1 MTKREQRRF
10 WIVQTNKQNRI
21 IKTYQKRFFAA
32 LQADARSF
40 LEAYRIGQGQQFINN
55 FLISERITA
64 VLQQLINVVGS
75 KYARMTYNGLRNE
88 KALSDWFYEIMN
100 YLGNNFYDKGVFQ
113 IVKTSRQIFT
123 DALTLGVQEGWG
135 YNEMARHIR
144 EKVTGINRYRS
155 ETIARTE
162 VARAIHSGT
171 YVGADKSPFEKQKT
185 WISAQDNRTRRNP
198 KLKPQGADHV
208 RLNGQTVDFVQ
219 TFIDPSNGA
228 QMLHPHDPTAPA
240 SEIINCR
247 CQYATVNK
255 RDANG
260 RLIRKQPS
268 GRVVVIQP
276 STFSRQV
283 ITV

>member
-1 MTKREQRRF
+1 MNRKEQRRF

-32 LQADARSF
+32 LQADARDF

-55 FLISERITA
+55 FLVSERITA

-100 YLGNNFYDKGVFQ
+100 YLGRNFYDKGVFQ
-113 IVKTSRQIFT
+113 IVKTSRQVFQ
-123 DALTLGVQEGWG
+123 DALNLGVQEGWG
-135 YNEMARHIR
+135 YNEMARYIR
-144 EKVTGINRYRS
+144 EKVTGINKYRS

-171 YVGADKSPFEKQKT
+171 YVGADKSPYEKQKT
-185 WISAQDNRTRRNP
+185 WISAIDKRTRRNP
-198 KLKPQGADHV
+198 KLNPNKADHI

-219 TFIDPSNGA
+219 TFTDPSNGV

-240 SEIINCR
+240 SEVINCR

-276 STFSRQV
+276 STFNRQV
-283 ITV
+283 ITI

>member
-1 MTKREQRRF
+1 MNKREQRRF

-32 LQADARSF
+32 LQADARDF
-40 LEAYRIGQGQQFINN
+40 LEAYRIGQGQQFINQ
-55 FLISERITA
+55 FLVSERITA

-75 KYARMTYNGLRNE
+75 KYARMAYNGLRNE
-88 KALSDWFYEIMN
+88 KALSDWFYDIMN
-100 YLGNNFYDKGVFQ
+100 YLGQNFYDKGVFQ
-113 IVKTSRQIFT
+113 IVKTSRQVFT
-123 DALTLGVQEGWG
+123 DAFNIGLQEGWG
-135 YNEMARHIR
+135 YNDMARYVR
-144 EKVTGINRYRS
+144 ERVTEINRYRS

-162 VARAIHSGT
+162 VARAIHAGT

-219 TFIDPSNGA
+219 TFIDPSNGV
-228 QMLHPHDPTAPA
+228 QMLHPHDPSAPA
-240 SEIINCR
+240 SEVINCR

-276 STFSRQV
+276 STFNRQV
-283 ITV
+283 VTI

>member
-1 MTKREQRRF
+1 MNKREQRRF

-21 IKTYQKRFFAA
+21 TKTYQKRFFAA
-32 LQADARSF
+32 LQADARDF
-40 LEAYRIGQGQQFINN
+40 LEAYRQGQGQQFINQ
-55 FLISERITA
+55 FLVSERITA
-64 VLQQLINVVGS
+64 VLQQVINVVGS
-75 KYARMTYNGLRNE
+75 KYARMAYNGLRNE

-100 YLGNNFYDKGVFQ
+100 YLGQNFYDKGVFQ
-113 IVKTSRQIFT
+113 IVKTSRQVFT
-123 DALTLGVQEGWG
+123 DAFNLGLQEGWG
-135 YNEMARHIR
+135 YNEMARYVR
-144 EKVTGINRYRS
+144 ERVTEINRYRS

-162 VARAIHSGT
+162 VARAIHAGA
-171 YVGADKSPFEKQKT
+171 YVGADKSPFEKVKT

-198 KLKPQGADHV
+198 KLNPNGADHV

-219 TFIDPSNGA
+219 TFIDPSNGV

-240 SEIINCR
+240 SEVINCR

-276 STFSRQV
+276 STFNRQV
-283 ITV
+283 ITI

>member
-32 LQADARSF
+32 LQADTRDF
-40 LEAYRIGQGQQFINN
+40 LEAYRQGQGQQFINN
-55 FLISERITA
+55 FLVSERITA
-64 VLQQLINVVGS
+64 VLQQLINLVGS

-100 YLGNNFYDKGVFQ
+100 YLGQNFYDKGVFQ
-113 IVKTSRQIFT
+113 IVKTSRKVFT

-135 YNEMARHIR
+135 YNEMARYIR
-144 EKVTGINRYRS
+144 EQVTQINRYRS

-162 VARAIHSGT
+162 VARAIHAGT
-171 YVGADKSPFEKQKT
+171 YVGADKSPFEKVKT

-198 KLKPQGADHV
+198 KLNPNGADHV

-219 TFIDPSNGA
+219 TFIDPSNGV
-228 QMLHPHDPTAPA
+228 QMLHPHDPNAPA
-240 SEIINCR
+240 SEVINCR

-276 STFSRQV
+276 STFNRQV
-283 ITV
+283 ITI

>member
-21 IKTYQKRFFAA
+21 TKTYQKRFFAA
-32 LQADARSF
+32 LQADARDF
-40 LEAYRIGQGQQFINN
+40 LEAYRQGQGQQFINN
-55 FLISERITA
+55 FLVSERITA

-100 YLGNNFYDKGVFQ
+100 YLGQNFYDKGVFQ

-135 YNEMARHIR
+135 YNEMARYVR
-144 EKVTGINRYRS
+144 EKISGINRYRS

-198 KLKPQGADHV
+198 KFKPQGADHV

-219 TFIDPSNGA
+219 TFIDPSNGV

-247 CQYATVNK
+247 CTYAVVNK

-268 GRVVVIQP
+268 GRVVVIMP
-276 STFSRQV
+276 STFNRQV
-283 ITV
+283 ITI